1 MTVWLKKIV
10 LIYVWHDVDV
20 VLRCWKLY
28 EVVTHYDLYFFFR
41 NNNKR
46 PTKKWENNFQLKSM
60 KSSDIFLHN
69 LFLKLQI
76 EIHIYVDIN
85 NNC

>member
-1 MTVWLKKIV
+1 MTVWLKEIV
-10 LIYVWHDVDV
+10 LIYVWHDA

-28 EVVTHYDLYFFFR
+28 EVVTHYNLSFFFKN

-46 PTKKWENNFQLKSM
+46 PTKKWENNLQLKSM

-69 LFLKLQI
+69 LFLKLKI
-76 EIHIYVDIN
+76 EIDIYVDIN